1 MSATHVEIVHGDM
14 LDLLPKWHADGFRCD
29 TVITDAPY
37 HLSSITKRFGKPGAA
52 PAKHGKDGAAAR
64 LSKGFMNWDG
74 DAGDVAFRPE
84 TWRACFDVLKPGGR
98 LAAFGGTRTFWRM
111 AAAID
116 AAGFEY
122 EDTIAWVYGQ
132 GLVLRKSRLKPAFEP
147 ILLFRKPGPRV
158 LDLNIDECRVPI
170 DVEADKSQ
178 LRTLNRGHRAHDTA
192 SQKWGLNK
200 KTGDMPSVLS
210 EQGRWSPNF
219 CHDGSE
225 AVIAEFPEAVGQLA
239 RTITQEGLKT
249 NNVYG
254 ALNHSGDSTA
264 PRNDGGSAAR
274 FFTRCE
280 FSEEEKRLYYVPKA
294 PASERVYRCT
304 LCGDDIY
311 ATERDAHMHGR
322 ETQDHLESH
331 PTLKP
336 VSLMKHLTK
345 LLCPAGG
352 LVLDPFAGSGT
363 TAVAAVA
370 TGRNAVCI
378 EKSQT
383 YTEQGRKRVIDT
395 VASLR

>member
-37 HLSSITKRFGKPGAA
+37 HLSSITKRFGKPGSA

-158 LDLNIDECRVPI
+158 LDLNIDECRVCETAGGRARQGESSSETRYASSGVTNFAAKPGP
-170 DVEADKSQ
+170 
-178 LRTLNRGHRAHDTA
+178 RG
-192 SQKWGLNK
+192 
-200 KTGDMPSVLS
+200 GDP
-210 EQGRWSPNF
+210 QGRWPPNF
-219 CHDGSE
+219 CHDGSD
-225 AVIAEFPEAVGQLA
+225 AIMAEFPEAPGQLA
-239 RTITQEGLKT
+239 RTSTQEGLKT
-249 NNVYG
+249 NKVYG
-254 ALNHSGDSTA
+254 ALNHSKDSTA

-311 ATERDAHMHGR
+311 AAERDAHMHGQ

-331 PTLKP
+331 PTPKP

-345 LLCPAGG
+345 LLCLPGG

>member
-37 HLSSITKRFGKPGAA
+37 HLSSIAKRFGKPGAA

-64 LSKGFMNWDG
+64 LSKGFMSWDG
-74 DAGDVAFRPE
+74 DAGDIAFRPE

-122 EDTIAWVYGQ
+122 EDTVAWVYGQ

-158 LDLNIDECRVPI
+158 LDLNIDECRVPSAGGRARQG
-170 DVEADKSQ
+170 ESSSETRYASSGGTNFAAKPGP
-178 LRTLNRGHRAHDTA
+178 RG
-192 SQKWGLNK
+192 
-200 KTGDMPSVLS
+200 GDP
-210 EQGRWSPNF
+210 QGRWPPNF
-219 CHDGSE
+219 CHDGSD
-225 AVIAEFPEAVGQLA
+225 AVRAEFPEALGQLA
-239 RTITQEGLKT
+239 RTSTQKGLKT
-249 NNVYG
+249 NKVYG
-254 ALNHSGDSTA
+254 ALNHSSGSTA

-274 FFTRCE
+274 FFTQCE

-304 LCGDDIY
+304 LCGDDVY
-311 ATERDAHMHGR
+311 AAERDAHMHGQ

-331 PTLKP
+331 PTPKP

-345 LLCPAGG
+345 LLCLPGG